1 MEADSGCFLAV
12 GDADE
17 VIGFVFVGGEHQEL
31 VEVPFASVVGAA
43 EDEAFVGEHDDAL
56 IFIYLELDAGNNLA
70 FHGADS
76 ETDSAADGDR
86 DTC

>member
-17 VIGFVFVGGEHQEL
+17 VIGFVFVCGEHQEL
-31 VEVPFASVVGAA
+31 VEVPFASVVRTA
-43 EDEAFVGEHDDAL
+43 EDEAFAGEHDDTL
-56 IFIYLELDAGNNLA
+56 IFIYLKFFTGYYLA